1 MVQIRWIPSN
11 GKSCWCFLS
20 ESPNS
25 FFDECDSRWNHESRQ
40 NRCWPI
46 FNSSS
51 AWCSDVRTFRVK
63 PHSPY
68 LIQFPEKKQSDIIFD
83 GSASPSKCRQSLEEI
98 RERLEDLDHIW
109 KHLISFIPTNL
120 TRLAFRANF
129 CGFLVSPSKLI
140 WKKKAKLL
148 FDTLILLA
156 LLALLVL
163 LGDTRNTPQKTFA
176 HQAHQVFEELRDLL
190 L

>member
-1 MVQIRWIPSN
+1 MFSAMSFPTEPCTWYKFGESHQMAKVV
-11 GKSCWCFLS
+11 GAFLS
-20 ESPNS
+20 DSPNS

-46 FNSSS
+46 FNSCS
-51 AWCSDVRTFRVK
+51 AWYSDIRTFRVK
-63 PHSPY
+63 PHFPY

-83 GSASPSKCRQSLEEI
+83 GSSSPSSNCRQSLEEI
-98 RERLEDLDHIW
+98 RERLEVLDHIW

-148 FDTLILLA
+148 FDTFTKFVKSWGICCSSSS
-156 LLALLVL
+156 V
-163 LGDTRNTPQKTFA
+163 K
-176 HQAHQVFEELRDLL
+176 VFL
-190 L
+190 